1 MTGVLT
7 KPIELT
13 IIVPVLNE
21 VKLLADFIEQ
31 LKQQWSHPQELL
43 IIDGGSTD
51 GSWEWLQ
58 THFKKNSYQTPPGRA
73 QQMNFGAQRAS
84 KKWLYFLHIDSH
96 LPKDFDRIL
105 SNAIHSGSRWGCFRL
120 KFNHA
125 NWLLRQASAGSRWNH
140 PLCRGG
146 DQSLF
151 ISKKDFDSLGGYDSQ
166 YAVCEDIQ
174 LIKKLYALGGFKVL
188 PAYISTSSRR
198 FYQNGVIRLLFHF
211 GIMHLSHCLG
221 AGPQFLHR
229 YYLRFVR

>member
-1 MTGVLT
+1 MTGALT
-7 KPIELT
+7 KPIEFT

-58 THFKKNSYQTPPGRA
+58 THFKKNSYQTPPSRA

-105 SNAIHSGSRWGCFRL
+105 SNAIHSDSRWGCFRL

-125 NWLLRQASAGSRWNH
+125 NWLLRQAAAGSRWNH

-151 ISKKDFDSLGGYDSQ
+151 ISKKDFDSLGGYDAQ

-174 LIKKLYALGGFKVL
+174 LIKKLYALGSFKVL

-211 GIMHLSHCLG
+211 GIMHLSHWLG